1 MKTDRICASWFTGT
15 GTTKKI
21 VTAVAGKIAEVLG
34 AEYKEVDFTLPKAR
48 KKPLEFEAGE
58 VVVLGVPVIAGRVPN
73 VLLKYLA
80 LMKGEGA
87 IGIPVVLFG
96 NRNYDD
102 ALIELRDIMEDSGI
116 RTIAAGAFVG
126 EHSFSDILAAGRP
139 DSADIEKAIGLAKDA
154 AEKIAGMQELPKEP
168 VKVEGTPK
176 PYRGYYMPRDR
187 HGVHIDIRKV
197 LPKTGEDCDDC
208 GICADVCPMGSIS
221 HENVRELTGICIKC
235 CACIKKCP
243 RHAKYFDDKG
253 YLYHQHELED
263 MYGGRRAEP
272 DIFV

>member
-1 MKTDRICASWFTGT
+1 M
-15 GTTKKI
+15 
-21 VTAVAGKIAEVLG
+21 TAVAGKIAEVLG

-139 DSADIEKAIGLAKDA
+139 DSADMEKAIGLAKDA
-154 AEKIAGMQELPKEP
+154 AEKIAGM
-168 VKVEGTPK
+168 T
-176 PYRGYYMPRDR
+176 
-187 HGVHIDIRKV
+187 
-197 LPKTGEDCDDC
+197 
-208 GICADVCPMGSIS
+208 
-221 HENVRELTGICIKC
+221 
-235 CACIKKCP
+235 
-243 RHAKYFDDKG
+243 
-253 YLYHQHELED
+253 
-263 MYGGRRAEP
+263 
-272 DIFV
+272 